1 MHTAAHAAMPL
12 TQNVLAGPRVGSHAR
27 ARVLRANSRALGRR
41 TPRCRGDVS
50 SGAAADDRASDF
62 ADASVIA
69 NNAASLDG
77 KLRTLVVGVEDAQ
90 GDERLNHR
98 NPTSGTLFKHRRWL
112 DDYVVPGQHV
122 TLVDLDSG
130 KQVTLPVS
138 VSPYRARA
146 TAPNADVS
154 VVEFLVDADSDDGD
168 ENFFAKTQPPARL
181 VVSRVHGS
189 GFENPLFPKDF
200 NLKAAVDAGHA
211 IVLLAG
217 GARGMGPMRA
227 ALEWP
232 IVASHADKHPVTLFY
247 LHAGARESNGAS
259 SAFVQEWDEWRGGG
273 VAVVPLY
280 GDKPGFTDQPG
291 DTNGGEEN
299 AAMSSALSDASS
311 AVLAVRTAI
320 AGGAAAEFGGKGR
333 KALGDDPSATT
344 VLMAGLTREETKTM
358 FAVFADTHGVPKSNI
373 IALPETRASGA
384 KKS

>member
-1 MHTAAHAAMPL
+1 MPH
-12 TQNVLAGPRVGSHAR
+12 TQNVLAAPVVAASRVP
-27 ARVLRANSRALGRR
+27 RANSRALGRR
-41 TPRCRGDVS
+41 APRPRGDVS
-50 SGAAADDRASDF
+50 SGAAADERASEF

-154 VVEFLVDADSDDGD
+154 VVEFLLDADSDDGD

-280 GDKPGFTDQPG
+280 GDEPGFTDQPG

-333 KALGDDPSATT
+333 KALGDDPSAVT

-373 IALPETRASGA
+373 IALPEMRASGA

>member
-1 MHTAAHAAMPL
+1 MPH
-12 TQNVLAGPRVGSHAR
+12 TQNVLAAPVVAASRVP
-27 ARVLRANSRALGRR
+27 RANSRALGRR
-41 TPRCRGDVS
+41 APRPRGDVS
-50 SGAAADDRASDF
+50 SGAAADERASEF

-154 VVEFLVDADSDDGD
+154 VVEFLLDADSDDGD

-299 AAMSSALSDASS
+299 AAMRSALSDASS

-333 KALGDDPSATT
+333 KALGDDPSAVT

>member
-1 MHTAAHAAMPL
+1 MPH
-12 TQNVLAGPRVGSHAR
+12 TQNVLAAPVVAASRVP
-27 ARVLRANSRALGRR
+27 RANSRALGRR
-41 TPRCRGDVS
+41 APRPRGDVS
-50 SGAAADDRASDF
+50 SGAAADERASEF

-112 DDYVVPGQHV
+112 DDYVVPGQQV

-154 VVEFLVDADSDDGD
+154 VVEFLLDADSDDGD
-168 ENFFAKTQPPARL
+168 ENFFAQTQPPARL

-189 GFENPLFPKDF
+189 GFENPLFPKEY

-280 GDKPGFTDQPG
+280 GDEPGFTDQPG

-373 IALPETRASGA
+373 IALPDTRANGA

>member
-1 MHTAAHAAMPL
+1 M
-12 TQNVLAGPRVGSHAR
+12 
-27 ARVLRANSRALGRR
+27 
-41 TPRCRGDVS
+41 
-50 SGAAADDRASDF
+50 
-62 ADASVIA
+62 IA

-154 VVEFLVDADSDDGD
+154 VVEFLLDADSDDGD

-299 AAMSSALSDASS
+299 AAMRSALSDASS

-373 IALPETRASGA
+373 IALPDTRANGA

>member
-1 MHTAAHAAMPL
+1 MPL

-154 VVEFLVDADSDDGD
+154 VVEFLLDADSDDGD

-211 IVLLAG
+211 LVILAG
-217 GARGMGPMRA
+217 GARGMGPARA

-232 IVASHADKHPVTLFY
+232 VVASHADKHPVTLFY

-299 AAMSSALSDASS
+299 AAMRSALSDASS

>member
-1 MHTAAHAAMPL
+1 MPH
-12 TQNVLAGPRVGSHAR
+12 TQNVRAAPVVAARAR
-27 ARVLRANSRALGRR
+27 ARVPRANSRAPGRR
-41 TPRCRGDVS
+41 APRPRGDVS
-50 SGAAADDRASDF
+50 SRAAADERASEF

-154 VVEFLVDADSDDGD
+154 VVEFLLDADSDDGD

-280 GDKPGFTDQPG
+280 GDKPGFTDQPD

-299 AAMSSALSDASS
+299 AAMRSALSDASS

-373 IALPETRASGA
+373 IALPDTRANGA

>member
-1 MHTAAHAAMPL
+1 MSHA
-12 TQNVLAGPRVGSHAR
+12 QNVLAAPGVAARAR
-27 ARVLRANSRALGRR
+27 ARVPRANPRALGRR
-41 TPRCRGDVS
+41 APRSRGAVS

-98 NPTSGTLFKHRRWL
+98 NPTSGTLFKQRRWL
-112 DDYVVPGQHV
+112 DDYVVPGQQV

-154 VVEFLVDADSDDGD
+154 VVEFLLDADSDDGD

-333 KALGDDPSATT
+333 KALGDDPSAVT

-384 KKS
+384 KKK

>member
-1 MHTAAHAAMPL
+1 MPHA
-12 TQNVLAGPRVGSHAR
+12 QNVLAAPGVAARAR
-27 ARVLRANSRALGRR
+27 ARVPRANPRALGRR
-41 TPRCRGDVS
+41 APRSRGAVS

-62 ADASVIA
+62 AEASVIA

-98 NPTSGTLFKHRRWL
+98 NPTSGTLFKQRRWL
-112 DDYVVPGQHV
+112 DDYVVPGQQV

-154 VVEFLVDADSDDGD
+154 VVEFLLDADSDDGD

-211 IVLLAG
+211 LVLLAG

-232 IVASHADKHPVTLFY
+232 VVASHADKHPVTLFY
-247 LHAGARESNGAS
+247 LHAGARQSNGAS
-259 SAFVQEWDEWRGGG
+259 SAFVQEWDEWRAAG

-280 GDKPGFTDQPG
+280 GEKTQSG
-291 DTNGGEEN
+291 DAGEKTSENRENREDATN
-299 AAMSSALSDASS
+299 SALSDASS

-333 KALGDDPSATT
+333 KVLGDDPSAVT

-358 FAVFADTHGVPKSNI
+358 FAVFADTHRVPKSNI

-384 KKS
+384 KKK

>member
-1 MHTAAHAAMPL
+1 MPH
-12 TQNVLAGPRVGSHAR
+12 TQNVLAAPVVAARAR
-27 ARVLRANSRALGRR
+27 ARVPRANSRAPGRR
-41 TPRCRGDVS
+41 APDPGDVS
-50 SGAAADDRASDF
+50 SRAAADERASEF

-154 VVEFLVDADSDDGD
+154 VVEFLLDADSDDGD

-299 AAMSSALSDASS
+299 AAMRSALSDASS

>member
-1 MHTAAHAAMPL
+1 MPH
-12 TQNVLAGPRVGSHAR
+12 TQNVLAAPVVAASRVP
-27 ARVLRANSRALGRR
+27 RANSRALGRR
-41 TPRCRGDVS
+41 APRPRGDVS
-50 SGAAADDRASDF
+50 SGAAADERASEF

-154 VVEFLVDADSDDGD
+154 VVEFLLDADSDDGD

-373 IALPETRASGA
+373 IALPETRANGA

>member
-1 MHTAAHAAMPL
+1 MSHA
-12 TQNVLAGPRVGSHAR
+12 QNVLAAPGVAAR
-27 ARVLRANSRALGRR
+27 ARARAPRTNPRALGRR
-41 TPRCRGDVS
+41 APRSRGAVS
-50 SGAAADDRASDF
+50 SGAAADDRATDF

-112 DDYVVPGQHV
+112 DDYVVPGQQV

-146 TAPNADVS
+146 TAPNVDVS

-211 IVLLAG
+211 LVLLAG
-217 GARGMGPMRA
+217 GARGIGPMRA

-232 IVASHADKHPVTLFY
+232 VVASHADKHPVTLFY
-247 LHAGARESNGAS
+247 LHAGARQSNGAS
-259 SAFVQEWDEWRGGG
+259 SAFVQEWDEWRAAG

-280 GDKPGFTDQPG
+280 GEKTQSGDAG
-291 DTNGGEEN
+291 DTTSVNDKEETD
-299 AAMSSALSDASS
+299 SALSDASS

-333 KALGDDPSATT
+333 KVLGDDPSLVT

-358 FAVFADTHGVPKSNI
+358 FAVFADTHRVPKSNI

-384 KKS
+384 KKK

>member
-1 MHTAAHAAMPL
+1 MPH
-12 TQNVLAGPRVGSHAR
+12 TQNVLAAPVVAASRVP
-27 ARVLRANSRALGRR
+27 RANSRAPGRR
-41 TPRCRGDVS
+41 APRPRGDVS
-50 SGAAADDRASDF
+50 SRAAADERASEF

-154 VVEFLVDADSDDGD
+154 VVEFLLDADSDDGD

-217 GARGMGPMRA
+217 GARGIGPMRA

-232 IVASHADKHPVTLFY
+232 VVASHADKHPVTLFY
-247 LHAGARESNGAS
+247 LHAGARQSNGAS
-259 SAFVQEWDEWRGGG
+259 SAFVQEWDEWRAAG

-333 KALGDDPSATT
+333 KALGDDPSAVT

>member
-1 MHTAAHAAMPL
+1 MPH
-12 TQNVLAGPRVGSHAR
+12 TQNVLAAPVVAARAR
-27 ARVLRANSRALGRR
+27 ARVPRANSRAPGRR
-41 TPRCRGDVS
+41 APRPRGDVS
-50 SGAAADDRASDF
+50 SGAAADERASEF

-154 VVEFLVDADSDDGD
+154 VVEFLLDADSDDGD

-299 AAMSSALSDASS
+299 AAMRSALSDASS

-373 IALPETRASGA
+373 IALPDTRANGA

>member
-1 MHTAAHAAMPL
+1 MPH
-12 TQNVLAGPRVGSHAR
+12 TQNVLAAPVVAARAR
-27 ARVLRANSRALGRR
+27 ARVPRANSRAPGRR
-41 TPRCRGDVS
+41 APRPRGDVS
-50 SGAAADDRASDF
+50 SGAAADERASEF

-154 VVEFLVDADSDDGD
+154 VVEFLLDADSDDGD

-299 AAMSSALSDASS
+299 AAMRSALSDASS

-373 IALPETRASGA
+373 IALPETRANGA

>member
-1 MHTAAHAAMPL
+1 M
-12 TQNVLAGPRVGSHAR
+12 
-27 ARVLRANSRALGRR
+27 
-41 TPRCRGDVS
+41 
-50 SGAAADDRASDF
+50 
-62 ADASVIA
+62 IA

-98 NPTSGTLFKHRRWL
+98 NPTSGTLFKQRRWL
-112 DDYVVPGQHV
+112 DDYVVPGQQV

-211 IVLLAG
+211 LVLLAG
-217 GARGMGPMRA
+217 GARGIGPMRA

-232 IVASHADKHPVTLFY
+232 VVASHADKHPVTLFY
-247 LHAGARESNGAS
+247 LHAGARQSNGAS
-259 SAFVQEWDEWRGGG
+259 SAFVQEWDEWRAAG

-280 GDKPGFTDQPG
+280 GDKTQSGDAG
-291 DTNGGEEN
+291 DTTSVNDTD
-299 AAMSSALSDASS
+299 ATDSALSDASS

-320 AGGAAAEFGGKGR
+320 AGGAAFEFGGKGR
-333 KALGDDPSATT
+333 KVLGDDPSLVT

-358 FAVFADTHGVPKSNI
+358 FAVFADTHRVPKSNI

-384 KKS
+384 KKK

>member
-1 MHTAAHAAMPL
+1 MPH
-12 TQNVLAGPRVGSHAR
+12 TQNVLAAPVVAASRVP
-27 ARVLRANSRALGRR
+27 RANSRALGRR
-41 TPRCRGDVS
+41 APRPRGDVS
-50 SGAAADDRASDF
+50 SGAAADERASEF

-154 VVEFLVDADSDDGD
+154 VVEFLLDADSDDGD

-333 KALGDDPSATT
+333 KALGDDPSAVT

>member
-1 MHTAAHAAMPL
+1 MPH
-12 TQNVLAGPRVGSHAR
+12 TQNVLAAPVVAASRVP
-27 ARVLRANSRALGRR
+27 RANSRALGRR
-41 TPRCRGDVS
+41 APRPRGDVS
-50 SGAAADDRASDF
+50 SGAAADERASEF

-247 LHAGARESNGAS
+247 LHAGARQSNGAS

-280 GDKPGFTDQPG
+280 GDEPGFTDQPG

-333 KALGDDPSATT
+333 KVLGDDPSLVT

>member
-1 MHTAAHAAMPL
+1 MSHA
-12 TQNVLAGPRVGSHAR
+12 QNVLAAPGVAAR
-27 ARVLRANSRALGRR
+27 ARARAPRANPRALGRR
-41 TPRCRGDVS
+41 APRSRGAVS

-154 VVEFLVDADSDDGD
+154 VVEFLLDADSDDGD

-291 DTNGGEEN
+291 GTNGGEEN

-333 KALGDDPSATT
+333 KALGDDPSAVT

>member
-1 MHTAAHAAMPL
+1 MSHA
-12 TQNVLAGPRVGSHAR
+12 QNVLAAPGVAARAR
-27 ARVLRANSRALGRR
+27 ARVPRANPRALGRR
-41 TPRCRGDVS
+41 APRSRGAVS
-50 SGAAADDRASDF
+50 SGAAADDRATDF

-154 VVEFLVDADSDDGD
+154 VVEFLLDADSDDGD

>member
-1 MHTAAHAAMPL
+1 MPH
-12 TQNVLAGPRVGSHAR
+12 TQNVLAAPVVAASRVP
-27 ARVLRANSRALGRR
+27 RANSRALGRR
-41 TPRCRGDVS
+41 APRPRGDVS
-50 SGAAADDRASDF
+50 SGAAADERASEF
-62 ADASVIA
+62 AEASVIA

-154 VVEFLVDADSDDGD
+154 VVEFLLDADSDDGD

-333 KALGDDPSATT
+333 KALGDDPSAVT

>member
-1 MHTAAHAAMPL
+1 MSHA
-12 TQNVLAGPRVGSHAR
+12 QNVLAAPGVAAR
-27 ARVLRANSRALGRR
+27 ARARAPRANPRALGRR
-41 TPRCRGDVS
+41 APRSRGAVS
-50 SGAAADDRASDF
+50 SGAAADDRATDF

-98 NPTSGTLFKHRRWL
+98 NPTSGTLFKQRRWL
-112 DDYVVPGQHV
+112 DDYVVPGQQV

-154 VVEFLVDADSDDGD
+154 VVEFLLDADSDDGD

-211 IVLLAG
+211 LVLLAG
-217 GARGMGPMRA
+217 GARGIGPMRA

-232 IVASHADKHPVTLFY
+232 VVASHADKHPVTLFY

-333 KALGDDPSATT
+333 KALGDDPSAVT

-358 FAVFADTHGVPKSNI
+358 FAVFADAHGVPKSNV

-384 KKS
+384 KKK

>member
-1 MHTAAHAAMPL
+1 MPH
-12 TQNVLAGPRVGSHAR
+12 TQNVLAAPVVAARARAR
-27 ARVLRANSRALGRR
+27 ARVPRANSRAPGRR
-41 TPRCRGDVS
+41 APRPRGDVS
-50 SGAAADDRASDF
+50 SRAAADERASEF

-154 VVEFLVDADSDDGD
+154 VVEFLLDADSDDGD

>member
-1 MHTAAHAAMPL
+1 MSHA
-12 TQNVLAGPRVGSHAR
+12 QNVLAAPGVAAR
-27 ARVLRANSRALGRR
+27 ARARAPRANPRALGRR
-41 TPRCRGDVS
+41 APRSRGAVS

-122 TLVDLDSG
+122 MLVDLDSG

-211 IVLLAG
+211 LVLLAG
-217 GARGMGPMRA
+217 GARGIGPMRA

-232 IVASHADKHPVTLFY
+232 VVASHADKHPVTLFY

-333 KALGDDPSATT
+333 KALGDDPSAVT

-384 KKS
+384 KKK

>member
-1 MHTAAHAAMPL
+1 MSHA
-12 TQNVLAGPRVGSHAR
+12 QNVLAAPGVAARAR
-27 ARVLRANSRALGRR
+27 ARVPRANPRALGRR
-41 TPRCRGDVS
+41 APRSRGAVS

-98 NPTSGTLFKHRRWL
+98 NPTSGTLFKQRRWL
-112 DDYVVPGQHV
+112 DDYVVPGQQV

-154 VVEFLVDADSDDGD
+154 VVEFLLDADSDDGD

-333 KALGDDPSATT
+333 KALGDDPSAVT

-358 FAVFADTHGVPKSNI
+358 FAVFADAHGVPKSNV

-384 KKS
+384 KKK

>member
-1 MHTAAHAAMPL
+1 MPH
-12 TQNVLAGPRVGSHAR
+12 TQNVLAAPVVAASRVP
-27 ARVLRANSRALGRR
+27 RANSRALGRR
-41 TPRCRGDVS
+41 APRPRGDVS
-50 SGAAADDRASDF
+50 SGAAADERASEF
-62 ADASVIA
+62 AEASVIA

-154 VVEFLVDADSDDGD
+154 VVEFLLDADSDDGD

-280 GDKPGFTDQPG
+280 GDEPGFTDQPG

-358 FAVFADTHGVPKSNI
+358 FAVFADTHRVPKSNI

>member
-1 MHTAAHAAMPL
+1 MPL
-12 TQNVLAGPRVGSHAR
+12 TQNVLAGPGVATRAR
-27 ARVLRANSRALGRR
+27 ARVPRANPRALGRR
-41 TPRCRGDVS
+41 APRSRGDVS
-50 SGAAADDRASDF
+50 SGAAADERASDF

-154 VVEFLVDADSDDGD
+154 VVEFLLDADSDDGD
-168 ENFFAKTQPPARL
+168 ENFFAQTQPPARL

-189 GFENPLFPKDF
+189 GFENPLFPKEY

-232 IVASHADKHPVTLFY
+232 VVASHADKHPVTLFY

-259 SAFVQEWDEWRGGG
+259 SAFVQEWDEWRAGG

-280 GDKPGFTDQPG
+280 GEKTDDG
-291 DTNGGEEN
+291 SEN
-299 AAMSSALSDASS
+299 AAAFSADAGGAALEPASAALSDASS

-333 KALGDDPSATT
+333 KVLGDDPSAVT

-358 FAVFADTHGVPKSNI
+358 FAVFADAHGVPKSNV

-384 KKS
+384 KKK

>member
-1 MHTAAHAAMPL
+1 MPH
-12 TQNVLAGPRVGSHAR
+12 TQNVLAAPVVAARAR
-27 ARVLRANSRALGRR
+27 ARVPRANSRAPGRR
-41 TPRCRGDVS
+41 APRPRGDVS
-50 SGAAADDRASDF
+50 SGAAADERASEF
-62 ADASVIA
+62 ADVSVIA

-154 VVEFLVDADSDDGD
+154 VVEFLLDADSDDGD

-299 AAMSSALSDASS
+299 AAMRSALSDASS

-373 IALPETRASGA
+373 IALPDTRANGA

>member
-1 MHTAAHAAMPL
+1 MSHA
-12 TQNVLAGPRVGSHAR
+12 QNVLAAPGVAARAR
-27 ARVLRANSRALGRR
+27 ARVPRANPRALGRR
-41 TPRCRGDVS
+41 APRSRGAVS
-50 SGAAADDRASDF
+50 SGAAADDRATDF

-98 NPTSGTLFKHRRWL
+98 NPTSGTLFKQRRWL
-112 DDYVVPGQHV
+112 DDYVVPGQQV

-211 IVLLAG
+211 LVLLAG
-217 GARGMGPMRA
+217 GARGIGPMRA

-232 IVASHADKHPVTLFY
+232 VVASHADKHPVTLFY

-280 GDKPGFTDQPG
+280 GDEPGFTDQPG

-333 KALGDDPSATT
+333 KALGDDPSAVT

>member
-1 MHTAAHAAMPL
+1 MPH
-12 TQNVLAGPRVGSHAR
+12 TQNVLAAPVVAASRVP
-27 ARVLRANSRALGRR
+27 RANSRALGRR
-41 TPRCRGDVS
+41 APRPRGDVS
-50 SGAAADDRASDF
+50 SGAAADERASEF

-154 VVEFLVDADSDDGD
+154 VVEFLLDADSDDGD

-280 GDKPGFTDQPG
+280 GDEPGFTDQPG

-333 KALGDDPSATT
+333 KALGDDPSAVT

>member
-1 MHTAAHAAMPL
+1 MPL

-154 VVEFLVDADSDDGD
+154 VVEFLLDADSDDGD

-189 GFENPLFPKDF
+189 GFENPLFPKEY

-211 IVLLAG
+211 LVILAG
-217 GARGMGPMRA
+217 GARGMGPARA

-232 IVASHADKHPVTLFY
+232 VVASHADKHPVTLFY

-259 SAFVQEWDEWRGGG
+259 SAFVQEWDEWRAAG

-280 GDKPGFTDQPG
+280 GDEPGFTDQPG

-333 KALGDDPSATT
+333 KALGDDPSAVT

>member
-1 MHTAAHAAMPL
+1 MPH
-12 TQNVLAGPRVGSHAR
+12 TQNVLAAPVVAASRVP
-27 ARVLRANSRALGRR
+27 RANSRALGRR
-41 TPRCRGDVS
+41 APRPRGDVS
-50 SGAAADDRASDF
+50 SGAAADERASEF

-333 KALGDDPSATT
+333 KALGDDPSAVT

-358 FAVFADTHGVPKSNI
+358 FAVFADTHRVPKSNI

>member
-1 MHTAAHAAMPL
+1 MPH
-12 TQNVLAGPRVGSHAR
+12 TQNVLAAPVVAVRAR
-27 ARVLRANSRALGRR
+27 ARVPRANSRALGRR
-41 TPRCRGDVS
+41 APRPRGDVS
-50 SGAAADDRASDF
+50 SGAAADERASEF

-154 VVEFLVDADSDDGD
+154 VVEFLLDADSDDGD
-168 ENFFAKTQPPARL
+168 ENFFAKMQPPARL
-181 VVSRVHGS
+181 VVSRVQGS

-200 NLKAAVDAGHA
+200 NLKAAVNAGHA
-211 IVLLAG
+211 LVLLAG

-232 IVASHADKHPVTLFY
+232 VVASHADKHPVTLFY
-247 LHAGARESNGAS
+247 LHAGVRESNGSS
-259 SAFVQEWDEWRGGG
+259 SAFVQEWDEWRAGGI
-273 VAVVPLY
+273 AVVPLY
-280 GDKPGFTDQPG
+280 GEKTDGFADQPG
-291 DTNGGEEN
+291 TNAEPETLETSAG
-299 AAMSSALSDASS
+299 SALSDASS

-320 AGGAAAEFGGKGR
+320 AGGAAAEFGGQGR
-333 KALGDDPSATT
+333 KVLGDDPSAVT
-344 VLMAGLTREETKTM
+344 VLMAGLTREEMKTM

-373 IALPETRASGA
+373 IALPVTRANAA
-384 KKS
+384 KKK

>member
-1 MHTAAHAAMPL
+1 MPH
-12 TQNVLAGPRVGSHAR
+12 TQNVLAAPVVAARAR
-27 ARVLRANSRALGRR
+27 ARVPRAHSRALGRR
-41 TPRCRGDVS
+41 APRPRGDVS
-50 SGAAADDRASDF
+50 SGAAADERASEF

-154 VVEFLVDADSDDGD
+154 VVEFLLDADSDDGD

-299 AAMSSALSDASS
+299 AAMRSALSDASS

-373 IALPETRASGA
+373 IALPETRANGA

>member
-1 MHTAAHAAMPL
+1 MPH
-12 TQNVLAGPRVGSHAR
+12 TQNVLAAPVVAASRVP
-27 ARVLRANSRALGRR
+27 RANSRALGRR
-41 TPRCRGDVS
+41 APRPRGDVS
-50 SGAAADDRASDF
+50 SGAAADERASEF

-154 VVEFLVDADSDDGD
+154 VVEFLLDADSDDGD

-211 IVLLAG
+211 LVLLAG
-217 GARGMGPMRA
+217 GARGIGPMRA

-232 IVASHADKHPVTLFY
+232 VVASHADKHPVTLFY

-333 KALGDDPSATT
+333 KVLGDDPSLVT

-358 FAVFADTHGVPKSNI
+358 FAVFADTHRVPKSNI

-384 KKS
+384 KKK